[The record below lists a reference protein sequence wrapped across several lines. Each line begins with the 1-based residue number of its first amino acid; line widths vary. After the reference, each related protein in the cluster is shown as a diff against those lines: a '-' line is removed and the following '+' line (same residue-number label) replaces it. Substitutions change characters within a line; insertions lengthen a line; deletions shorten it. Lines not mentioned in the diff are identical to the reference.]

1 VQVTT
6 EKYSPLP
13 MLWKPPPPSLRAIG
27 DTPIANIYKIYK
39 DPLAVVDRLEIDR
52 RSQEMSRAARIYRV
66 RPDVYL
72 CDPRLF
78 EEGLVD

>member
-1 VQVTT
+1 MQVTT
-6 EKYSPLP
+6 EKYNPLP

-27 DTPIANIYKIYK
+27 DTPIANIYKIYI
-39 DPLAVVDRLEIDR
+39 DPKAVIDR
-52 RSQEMSRAARIYRV
+52 VESPEMYRRAKRIYRV

-78 EEGLVD
+78 VEGLVD

>member
-6 EKYSPLP
+6 EKYNPIP
-13 MLWKPPPPSLRAIG
+13 MLWKPPPPSLIHKVW
-27 DTPIANIYKIYK
+27 PHIANIYKIYI
-39 DPLAVVDRLEIDR
+39 DPKAVIDR
-52 RSQEMSRAARIYRV
+52 VESPEMYRRAKRIYRV